1 MTKKFKQA
9 NIENEFDSEDNSNT
23 LAYLPEEQ
31 NVSIPEPP
39 PLPPQKLK
47 VPKNLKLYQD
57 MPTEER
63 EKNLERAVDEINK
76 KANVMCVIS

>member
-1 MTKKFKQA
+1 VIVNYELHQSSFVLNYRQA

-39 PLPPQKLK
+39 PLPPQ
-47 VPKNLKLYQD
+47 VSY
-57 MPTEER
+57 
-63 EKNLERAVDEINK
+63 
-76 KANVMCVIS
+76 